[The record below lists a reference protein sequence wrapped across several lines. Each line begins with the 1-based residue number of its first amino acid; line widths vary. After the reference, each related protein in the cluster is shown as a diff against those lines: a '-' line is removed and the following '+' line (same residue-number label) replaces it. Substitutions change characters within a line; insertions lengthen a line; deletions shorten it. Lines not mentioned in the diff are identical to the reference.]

1 MANNMA
7 NKRWFLFFCLVGLL
21 MGSVVYTQQ
30 TLAASIEQST
40 IPLPSDTPTATP
52 TDPNLPPQFTP
63 TPTNTPTLIS
73 TGLPT
78 ATPLA
83 TPIPPQPTS
92 TPAST
97 GGADQ
102 SCTRNPWRFTT
113 NMTTKRLYHA
123 AVAVN
128 GNLYA
133 LGGHEYPG
141 VERALINADGTLDLW
156 QRVNFMVMPRGE
168 LAAVAHGGY
177 IYALGGVNGSAIA
190 ATEFAQVQ
198 PDGSLSAW
206 QLTSAMNQPRSH
218 FAAVAANG
226 YLYAIGGDNQTP
238 ATVERARFN
247 ADGTL
252 GAWEMINQ
260 MNYQRRSRNAAVI
273 NNFVYVVGDST
284 TSGQADSI
292 ERAALNADGS
302 LGVWQVVG
310 ALSVNRFYSSMVAT
324 SEFIYLFGG
333 YTSAVNYNTV
343 LQLPVRPDGS
353 IGPALFLDAM
363 HFARQGPV
371 AVAVNGNVYLLGGG
385 DFRGANTEESVEWTS
400 LAALAI
406 PRDYGVSINQG
417 ALFTNQTDVTLAISG
432 RTSAVEMQVSN
443 DGGFAG
449 AHWEPCRATK
459 AWQITRFGSS
469 ILPRT
474 VYVRYRDAQG
484 AVSSV
489 VQDDIILDVT
499 APSGSVEIAPL
510 APRQQRGVVQI
521 VHPASLKQTD
531 NVANRLYLPMIA
543 TSRSNCPQTG
553 TPTVS
558 LQLNA
563 QDDVSG
569 VKDML
574 ISNTTTFTCAD
585 WQSYAATQA
594 WYVPSGATT
603 TVYVKFRDNAGN
615 VSAVV
620 QDTVTLPVK

>member
-1 MANNMA
+1 MS
-7 NKRWFLFFCLVGLL
+7 NKSWLLLFYLIGI
-21 MGSVVYTQQ
+21 VVLSAYSAQQ
-30 TLAASIEQST
+30 TFAAATRQGT
-40 IPLPSDTPTATP
+40 IPLPEDTPTVTGTP
-52 TDPNLPPQFTP
+52 SP
-63 TPTNTPTLIS
+63 TPTLIS

-92 TPAST
+92 TPAPT

-113 NMTTKRLYHA
+113 NMTTKRSYHA

-168 LAAVAHGGY
+168 LAAVVHGGY

-218 FAAVAANG
+218 FAAVTANG

-247 ADGTL
+247 ADGSL
-252 GAWEMINQ
+252 GAWEMVNQ

-302 LGVWQVVG
+302 LGAWQVVG

-343 LQLPVRPDGS
+343 LQLPVRPDGN

-363 HFARQGPV
+363 HFDRQGPV
-371 AVAVNGNVYLLGGG
+371 AVANNGYVYVLGGG
-385 DFRGANTEESVEWTS
+385 DFRGANTEESVEWAS
-400 LAALAI
+400 LAALEI
-406 PRDYGVSINQG
+406 PRDYGVSINEG
-417 ALFTNQTDVTLAISG
+417 ALFTNQTAVTLAISG
-432 RTSAVEMQVSN
+432 RTSAAEMQVSN

-449 AHWEPCRATK
+449 TAWEPCRATK
-459 AWQITRFGSS
+459 AWEITSFGNS

-484 AVSSV
+484 SVSSV
-489 VQDDIILDVT
+489 VQDDIILDVM
-499 APSGSVEIAPL
+499 APSGSVEIVPL
-510 APRQQRGVVQI
+510 TNPPQRAAGQRTYAPRSS
-521 VHPASLKQTD
+521 PTD
-531 NVANRLYLPMIA
+531 QKLGSANRLYLPVVA
-543 TSRSNCPQTG
+543 TGRNNCPAPG
-553 TPTVS
+553 TSNVS
-558 LQLNA
+558 LRLNA

-574 ISNTTTFTCAD
+574 ISNTTNFTCAD
-585 WQSYAATQA
+585 WLPFAATQT
-594 WYVPSGATT
+594 WSVPTGAAT

-615 VSAVV
+615 ISAVV
-620 QDTVTLPVK
+620 QDTVTMPVE